1 MDQKIGR
8 FSIKTISH
16 TRGQR
21 QRLLSHLHR
30 FSLTYHNFITPI
42 HSFFY
47 NTQNS
52 FCNFDLQT
60 GKNIRGFFFLVQIH
74 LPFQPSRQNRDHSS
88 FIQSKSLGSD
98 SSSPLFKKK
107 WCAWFLVLVVSSKGT
122 TRDAVKSQ
130 GTQTDL
136 KSYKLTNLGF
146 DFRVI

>member
-30 FSLTYHNFITPI
+30 FSLTYHNFITHI
-42 HSFFY
+42 HSFYY

-60 GKNIRGFFFLVQIH
+60 GKTFVGSSFLSRFIFRFSRPDKTVIILLLYNPKVWVQILQAICLKKNGVRGFSYWSSVPKVQ
-74 LPFQPSRQNRDHSS
+74 
-88 FIQSKSLGSD
+88 
-98 SSSPLFKKK
+98 
-107 WCAWFLVLVVSSKGT
+107 
-122 TRDAVKSQ
+122 Q
-130 GTQTDL
+130 GTP
-136 KSYKLTNLGF
+136 SSR
-146 DFRVI
+146 RVRRQI